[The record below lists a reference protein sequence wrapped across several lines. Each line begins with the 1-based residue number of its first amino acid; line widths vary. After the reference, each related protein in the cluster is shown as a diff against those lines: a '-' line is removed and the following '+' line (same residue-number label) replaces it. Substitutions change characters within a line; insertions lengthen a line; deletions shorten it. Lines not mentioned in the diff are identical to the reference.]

1 MIISTGKEETERAAR
16 TLNGEEKERGAE
28 RGARQAERTER
39 REDKVP
45 GMETGP
51 R

>member
-28 RGARQAERTER
+28 GGT
-39 REDKVP
+39 P
-45 GMETGP
+45 G
-51 R
+51 